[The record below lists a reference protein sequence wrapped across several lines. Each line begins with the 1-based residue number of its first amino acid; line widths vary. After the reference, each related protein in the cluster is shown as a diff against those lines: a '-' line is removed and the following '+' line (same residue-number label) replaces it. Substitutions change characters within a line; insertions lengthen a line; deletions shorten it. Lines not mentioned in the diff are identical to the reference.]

1 MRECASVLEVEENAS
16 VVLDFPV
23 KLDRGSPIQGFGPNV
38 LVKAYKFF
46 IIVRALSSYA
56 VFIHETKPSL
66 KAEAAFGDT
75 KLHFK
80 RQNCTL

>member
-38 LVKAYKFF
+38 LVKD
-46 IIVRALSSYA
+46 RHDNS
-56 VFIHETKPSL
+56 
-66 KAEAAFGDT
+66 
-75 KLHFK
+75 
-80 RQNCTL
+80 